1 MTLCQHISA
10 YLKHFVCEQLR
21 RYPVTEIRLTH
32 SSPSC
37 IFGLQICD
45 SRRHGPL
52 IAFCTFACSLCLRLH
67 RLFPQVL
74 SERLRGLPLIPVAL
88 LWPGRLGRAAAS
100 LDAIVPEHA
109 HDMSRL
115 YIWLDLLSIPQRN
128 DTLKRLAVNS
138 LYTHARQADAL
149 VIVEPDSEHQVIYLQ
164 ITAQGELDGT
174 VGSAI
179 WLCMCPATRR

>member
-1 MTLCQHISA
+1 MEPS
-10 YLKHFVCEQLR
+10 F
-21 RYPVTEIRLTH
+21 RY
-32 SSPSC
+32 SSSLEY
-37 IFGLQICD
+37 I
-45 SRRHGPL
+45 
-52 IAFCTFACSLCLRLH
+52 IANADCLR
-67 RLFPQVL
+67 
-74 SERLRGLPLIPVAL
+74 GY
-88 LWPGRLGRAAAS
+88 
-100 LDAIVPEHA
+100 
-109 HDMSRL
+109 MSGL

-174 VGSAI
+174 VGFAI